1 MYGLK
6 QKLLEEEKCLK
17 EILSGIGEPKADALE
32 GTLRISMDKNKVRYF
47 HHFRMKIIRKRIS
60 IFQRQ
65 TKNFRPDWRKIHMT
79 INCAIW

>member
-6 QKLLEEEKCLK
+6 QKLSEEEKYLK
-17 EILSGIGEPKADALE
+17 DILSRIGDPKADAME
-32 GTLRISMDKNKVRYF
+32 GTLRISM
-47 HHFRMKIIRKRIS
+47 KIVRKRIS

-79 INCAIW
+79 IKCAIW